1 MKKFLELLKKYLN
14 YLFNLI
20 EFENKNRTK
29 SNQELKV
36 FFQSLNSLSGLGKN
50 IEEYLLMNYYFGVL
64 LYLLKDYDSSFAY
77 STSINLD
84 IHEQIKKIKYNKAI

>member
-20 EFENKNRTK
+20 EFEIKNRTK

-36 FFQSLNSLSGLGKN
+36 FFQSLNSLSAL
-50 IEEYLLMNYYFGVL
+50 
-64 LYLLKDYDSSFAY
+64 
-77 STSINLD
+77 
-84 IHEQIKKIKYNKAI
+84 

>member
-36 FFQSLNSLSGLGKN
+36 FFQSLNSFSAL
-50 IEEYLLMNYYFGVL
+50 E
-64 LYLLKDYDSSFAY
+64 
-77 STSINLD
+77 
-84 IHEQIKKIKYNKAI
+84 KI